1 MRWLE
6 VSVQAD
12 GEAAEAVSKVF
23 NRYCR
28 GGAVVC
34 IDCSLGLATVKAY
47 LPLDDGERRR
57 RLEEALWHLSQIYP
71 IPVPQFRELAE
82 GDWAAAWKEHYPLMR
97 IGRHIVIKPP
107 WLEHAPKSGEVLIEL
122 DPGMA
127 FGTGLHPTTRMC
139 LVELEG
145 RLKAGMRVLDLGT
158 GSGILAIAA
167 AKLGAAKVLALD
179 IDPIAVESAQRNVIA
194 NGVEGIV
201 SVRCG
206 SLEVLGLRSGVG
218 GPRSEAQGHLTLDS
232 GPRTFD
238 LMTVN
243 ILAEVIVAL
252 IREGLSAYLE
262 RNGLIIAGGIIET
275 KETEVVAALEEAGL
289 AITGRRQE
297 KDWVTLVGKRDAS
310 LLCTP

>member
-1 MRWLE
+1 MNWLE

-12 GEAAEAVSKVF
+12 SEAAEAVSEVF

-71 IPVPQFRELAE
+71 IPAPQFRELTE

-97 IGRHIVIKPP
+97 IGRRIVVKPP
-107 WLEHAPKSGEVLIEL
+107 WLEYSPGSEEAVIEL

-127 FGTGLHPTTRMC
+127 FGTGLHPTTQMC
-139 LVELEG
+139 LAELEG
-145 RLKAGMRVLDLGT
+145 RLGAGVRVLDLGT

-179 IDPIAVESAQRNVIA
+179 IDPIAVESAQKNVMA
-194 NGVEGIV
+194 NRVGDIV

-206 SLEVLGLRSGVG
+206 SLEVLAPRFEVQ
-218 GPRSEAQGHLTLDS
+218 GPPTLDS
-232 GPRTFD
+232 GPQTFD
-238 LMTVN
+238 LIMVN

-252 IREGLSAYLE
+252 IKKGLLTHLE

-275 KETEVVAALEEAGL
+275 KETEVAAALQGAGL

-297 KDWVTLVGKRDAS
+297 RDWVTLVGRRDAS